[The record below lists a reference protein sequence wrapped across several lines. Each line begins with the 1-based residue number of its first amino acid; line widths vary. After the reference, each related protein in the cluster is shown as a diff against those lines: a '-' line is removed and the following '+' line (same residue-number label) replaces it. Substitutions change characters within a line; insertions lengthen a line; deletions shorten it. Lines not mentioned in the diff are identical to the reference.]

1 MKTLTKITM
10 AVLLITLII
19 SVTLIYAASSP
30 DQNVTTF
37 NSENGVTIHIPE
49 NITTMFDRT
58 GTVTPDIWTKYIGGD
73 VSDSDDVPDIID
85 YSYAGY
91 KYGEEA
97 IPDIANSE
105 WTVRNAI
112 DYGAIP
118 NDMKSDTEALRRFF
132 SDVPSNTILYIP
144 VGRYDINMIGDSNP
158 DRITATFDYPNIIVR
173 GDGAE
178 GYKRGG
184 TSIYMHEKPI
194 DSKGKPNYYAA
205 SFGFNGNWRD
215 GPRGGQTTVT
225 GFHEAGAMSFT
236 VANGST
242 FFAGSIIELQQIS
255 LFTEDTPE
263 NSKIFQ
269 FNVGLPHTTTSQ
281 YYASN
286 IANGLPLSEKHQ
298 IDRVE
303 GNTIYIKDPL
313 MTPINNN
320 IKVKGIKLMQNIGI
334 EDIHFDFGQN
344 GRYTHHTNA
353 DIGHG
358 RQGVGLSNLAHS
370 WIKHVRV
377 TNAMSLV
384 WITQCYA
391 TSAMGILLENVNHV
405 KQAHYGGNVASASRI
420 FVGLFEEITEI
431 PETGDWD
438 GSFHGFTVTQKAA
451 GTVLWGFGS
460 KLGVDFHGGQPRHNL
475 VDNYRGW
482 DHDSSSGGGVPHHL
496 AGYVNWNS
504 ESLQTNSFNLQA
516 WGGKFTHAICV
527 GYKDRSNSP
536 PYNGSVESYGST
548 VNPVSLYVGQLTQR
562 LGYEPAWI
570 QSEISAYNDWRAK
583 MLRSTS
589 YSPPP
594 TITSHT
600 AGIHNIKILVNQS
613 RSQKVGVSIRAV
625 NLSETKEPL
634 TFELIGDDAHYFEIR
649 NVSDSDDHEVYT
661 ADLHVSSLFA
671 PSTREAFYPIV
682 KIENSSGYS
691 VVQYLKIQIDYFIP
705 IADRT
710 PQVRDAIYSHFRKD
724 LRPITKEHI
733 SDFRGLNVANKG
745 LTSLKSGDFYGLGSI
760 TSLALDDN
768 SLESLPADIFRGL
781 DNLRIL
787 QLGNNNISSLPEGV
801 FDGLTELFRL
811 TMGHNKLTALPDN
824 LCADLSSL
832 DRVEF
837 NHNKITRIQKDLFA
851 GAIYL
856 SVIRLDNNEIV
867 TIDPFMFNQEMPDSI
882 RLYLNNNKIE
892 ALPKFGLFY
901 NLGNLNAFTLNNNP
915 GSPFNVPVNFVSNPE
930 NLMEYRATCYNYA
943 PFELRIEIT
952 VQNGHTVAEGGGA
965 RTDYITIN
973 AGERASNIVEV
984 VPDANAQGDVTIDMT
999 LPKIPSR
1006 HKGYVLQKV
1015 NNYSVVQSSG
1025 KAPVALPKTTQAFAN
1040 FPNPFNPETWIPY
1053 QLATPA
1059 NVSITIYD
1067 SRGVVVR
1074 EIPLGIKPAGYYT
1087 NRTRAAHWDGKN
1099 ETGEPVSSGLYFY
1112 QFTTGNKSMIRK
1124 MVIMK

>member
-19 SVTLIYAASSP
+19 SVTFIYAASSP

-37 NSENGVTIHIPE
+37 NSENGVTIRIPE

-144 VGRYDINMIGDSNP
+144 VGRYDINMASDARNY
-158 DRITATFDYPNIIVR
+158 RISATFDHPNVIIR
-173 GDGAE
+173 GAGAE

-184 TSIYMHEKPI
+184 TSIYMHEKPVDANGVPNRYTSSI
-194 DSKGKPNYYAA
+194 DFRANRRTAPS
-205 SFGFNGNWRD
+205 S
-215 GPRGGQTTVT
+215 GQTTVT

-242 FFAGSIIELQQIS
+242 YSAGDFIQLEQIS

-269 FNVGLPHTTTSQ
+269 FNVGLPHSTTSS

-286 IANGLPLSEKHQ
+286 IANGLPLNEKHE

-303 GNTIYIKDPL
+303 GNTVYIKDPL

-320 IKVKGIKLMQNIGI
+320 IKIKGITLVENIGI

-344 GRYTHHTNA
+344 GRYSHMTNH
-353 DIGHG
+353 DVGHG
-358 RQGVGLSNLAHS
+358 REGIGLSSLAHS
-370 WIKHVRV
+370 WVKHVRV
-377 TNAMSLV
+377 SNAMSTL
-384 WITQCYA
+384 WITSCHA
-391 TSAMGILLENVNHV
+391 VSVTGIILENTLHP
-405 KQAHYGGNVASASRI
+405 KQAHYGGTIGSSSRI
-420 FVGLFEEITEI
+420 FVGLFEEITEV
-431 PETGDWD
+431 PATGKID
-438 GSFHGFTVTQKAA
+438 GSFHGFTVSARSA
-451 GTVLWGFGS
+451 GTVLWGLGI

-475 VDNYRGW
+475 IDNYRGW

-504 ESLQTNSFNLQA
+504 ESQKNTHAFNLQA
-516 WGGKFTHAICV
+516 WTHKFTRAISV
-527 GYKDRSNSP
+527 GYKDRANST

-548 VNPVSLYVGQLTQR
+548 VNPVSLYVGQLTHR

-570 QSEISAYNDWRAK
+570 QSEISEYNTWRES
-583 MLRSTS
+583 LLWSTP
-589 YSPPP
+589 YVAPP

-613 RSQKVGVSIRAV
+613 PSEKVGVSIRAV
-625 NLSETKEPL
+625 NLSETKESL

-649 NVSDSDDHEVYT
+649 NVSGSDDHEVYT

-671 PSTREAFYPIV
+671 PDTREAFYPVV
-682 KIENSSGYS
+682 KIENTTGYS
-691 VVQYLKIQIDYFIP
+691 VTQYLKIQIDYFIP

-832 DRVEF
+832 DRMEF
-837 NHNKITRIQKDLFA
+837 NHNKITRIQKDL
-851 GAIYL
+851 L
-856 SVIRLDNNEIV
+856 LQVR
-867 TIDPFMFNQEMPDSI
+867 
-882 RLYLNNNKIE
+882 
-892 ALPKFGLFY
+892 
-901 NLGNLNAFTLNNNP
+901 
-915 GSPFNVPVNFVSNPE
+915 
-930 NLMEYRATCYNYA
+930 
-943 PFELRIEIT
+943 
-952 VQNGHTVAEGGGA
+952 
-965 RTDYITIN
+965 YI
-973 AGERASNIVEV
+973 
-984 VPDANAQGDVTIDMT
+984 
-999 LPKIPSR
+999 
-1006 HKGYVLQKV
+1006 
-1015 NNYSVVQSSG
+1015 
-1025 KAPVALPKTTQAFAN
+1025 
-1040 FPNPFNPETWIPY
+1040 
-1053 QLATPA
+1053 
-1059 NVSITIYD
+1059 
-1067 SRGVVVR
+1067 
-1074 EIPLGIKPAGYYT
+1074 
-1087 NRTRAAHWDGKN
+1087 
-1099 ETGEPVSSGLYFY
+1099 
-1112 QFTTGNKSMIRK
+1112 
-1124 MVIMK
+1124 

>member
-30 DQNVTTF
+30 NQNVTTF
-37 NSENGVTIHIPE
+37 NSENGVTIRIPE

-58 GTVTPDIWTKYIGGD
+58 GTVTPNIWKKFIGETVPD
-73 VSDSDDVPDIID
+73 ADSVPDIID

-91 KYGEEA
+91 KYGAEA
-97 IPDIANSE
+97 IPDIANGA

-144 VGRYDINMIGDSNP
+144 VGRYDINMKGDSSP
-158 DRITATFDYPNIIVR
+158 YKITVTFNHPNVIVR

-194 DSKGKPNYYAA
+194 DSKGKPYYYAA

-242 FFAGSIIELQQIS
+242 FFAGSFIELQQIS

-281 YYASN
+281 YYGSN

-377 TNAMSLV
+377 TNAMSSV
-384 WITQCYA
+384 WIRQCYA

-405 KQAHYGGNVASASRI
+405 KQAHYGGDVGSASRI

-438 GSFHGFTVTQKAA
+438 GSFHGFTVNQKAA

-482 DHDSSSGGGVPHHL
+482 DHESSSGGGAPQHL

-570 QSEISAYNDWRAK
+570 QSEISAYNDWRANL
-583 MLRSTS
+583 LRSTP
-589 YSPPP
+589 YIAPT

-600 AGIHNIKILVNQS
+600 AGIHDIVIPPNQS
-613 RSQKVGVSIRAV
+613 VTQKIGVSIRSV
-625 NLSETKEPL
+625 GPPQHPL
-634 TFELIGDDAHYFEIR
+634 TFEVIGDDAQYFEIK
-649 NVSDSDDHEVYT
+649 NVVTKGGNHKVYT
-661 ADLHVSSLFA
+661 ADLHVSSQFA
-671 PSTREAFYPIV
+671 QTTRDVLYPVV
-682 KIENSSGYS
+682 KIENTSGYS
-691 VVQYLKIQIDYFIP
+691 AIQYFRITVFDAPTHVLYGRTSQIQQAVVDALDHRNNVADVTAEDLLTLTRLTAYSKNIEELRVGDFAGMSNLLDLYLSNNDIETVSNDLFTGLDSLKHIYLDGNP
-705 IADRT
+705 LGT
-710 PQVRDAIYSHFRKD
+710 VPRDLFSGMTS
-724 LRPITKEHI
+724 LELI
-733 SDFRGLNVANKG
+733 SFWNTGLTTVHKNLFRGLTNLISVRLGHNEIVHIPNTLFPNGSKIIYLDLRRNNLGRIPVNSLNNLNKLQTLQMSENNLG
-745 LTSLKSGDFYGLGSI
+745 RINADTFNSLTSLRYLHLDNCNLDSIHLGLFDSLRALEI
-760 TSLALDDN
+760 LALN
-768 SLESLPADIFRGL
+768 
-781 DNLRIL
+781 
-787 QLGNNNISSLPEGV
+787 NNNIPLLPIGIFKNNRKLRTLDLTHNNLRRMPNDAFKGLVDMKILELEDNKVDPLKFPVSLVKVSDNTFKVSVPYGATFT
-801 FDGLTELFRL
+801 FDVPLRL
-811 TMGHNKLTALPDN
+811 TNCTLSSDTVTVSIGKTESPVITVTHENVNRNAKVTLGRLPTPPQNSEVHWQTHIFHAGYSLSPVVKKLTFEEEDDRSGNGIPD
-824 LCADLSSL
+824 
-832 DRVEF
+832 
-837 NHNKITRIQKDLFA
+837 II
-851 GAIYL
+851 
-856 SVIRLDNNEIV
+856 
-867 TIDPFMFNQEMPDSI
+867 PF
-882 RLYLNNNKIE
+882 LNN
-892 ALPKFGLFY
+892 KFSL
-901 NLGNLNAFTLNNNP
+901 T
-915 GSPFNVPVNFVSNPE
+915 
-930 NLMEYRATCYNYA
+930 
-943 PFELRIEIT
+943 
-952 VQNGHTVAEGGGA
+952 
-965 RTDYITIN
+965 
-973 AGERASNIVEV
+973 
-984 VPDANAQGDVTIDMT
+984 
-999 LPKIPSR
+999 
-1006 HKGYVLQKV
+1006 
-1015 NNYSVVQSSG
+1015 
-1025 KAPVALPKTTQAFAN
+1025 KTR
-1040 FPNPFNPETWIPY
+1040 
-1053 QLATPA
+1053 L
-1059 NVSITIYD
+1059 
-1067 SRGVVVR
+1067 
-1074 EIPLGIKPAGYYT
+1074 
-1087 NRTRAAHWDGKN
+1087 
-1099 ETGEPVSSGLYFY
+1099 
-1112 QFTTGNKSMIRK
+1112 
-1124 MVIMK
+1124 